1 MARKKKVQEEV
12 EVPVVEVTEE
22 VQEEVEVPVVEVT
35 EEEVTNNFDNIAIT
49 DYAMVSNDLA
59 RKILEKKGKK
69 VLFEEPEDVQSSF
82 HMKPLKK

>member
-22 VQEEVEVPVVEVT
+22 EVS
-35 EEEVTNNFDNIAIT
+35 NDFDNIVIT
-49 DYAMVSNDLA
+49 DYAMVSNELA
-59 RKILEKKGKK
+59 KKILEKKGKK
-69 VLFEEPEDVQSSF
+69 VLFEEPEDVQTSF

>member
-1 MARKKKVQEEV
+1 MARKKK
-12 EVPVVEVTEE
+12 